1 MMTRKDFLNYKKYY
15 EKGDKYLKKQA
26 IEYFTK
32 NLKSRIESLKEY
44 KKYLSKH
51 PDDIVVRE
59 VVKNLQEAVEHIN
72 KYGSK
77 HSDAIITRNKKEAEE
92 FFRSVDSACLYVNAS
107 TRFTDGY
114 EFGFG
119 AEIGISTDKLHARGP
134 MALLELTTYKY
145 IVFGKG
151 QIRQ

>member
-59 VVKNLQEAVEHIN
+59 VVKNLQEE
-72 KYGSK
+72 
-77 HSDAIITRNKKEAEE
+77 
-92 FFRSVDSACLYVNAS
+92 VNYMENILMENAL
-107 TRFTDGY
+107 
-114 EFGFG
+114 
-119 AEIGISTDKLHARGP
+119 DK
-134 MALLELTTYKY
+134 
-145 IVFGKG
+145 
-151 QIRQ
+151 